1 LVLIDEQNVQYP
13 DAGDRADLLDDP
25 PDRLDRPDIKN
36 GDGKMNLID
45 NWKTV
50 AKKAWS
56 VRLTLLSALTAIIG
70 AVLPYLDQ
78 GGESIVAL
86 SAILA
91 VLAALSRV
99 IAQPALHAQD
109 EATKKIIERL
119 EKGIA
124 RTSLTPRLPKRPP
137 EHP

>member
-1 LVLIDEQNVQYP
+1 VLSDEQNIQQS

-25 PDRLDRPDIKN
+25 LGRLDRPDFKN

-56 VRLTLLSALTAIIG
+56 VRLTLLAALAAIIG

-78 GGESIVAL
+78 GGEAFVAL

-91 VLAALSRV
+91 VCSALSRLV
-99 IAQPALHAQD
+99 AQPALHEKD
-109 EATKKIIERL
+109 E
-119 EKGIA
+119 
-124 RTSLTPRLPKRPP
+124 P
-137 EHP
+137 

>member
-1 LVLIDEQNVQYP
+1 
-13 DAGDRADLLDDP
+13 
-25 PDRLDRPDIKN
+25 
-36 GDGKMNLID
+36 MNLID

-137 EHP
+137 EQPTSCISTSRSRF